1 MRQMTLRTFFASVY
15 IFLMV
20 LIGSYFLYA
29 FDQYKQHLAESTS
42 QRAVGLMHELEN
54 MLIPIANVDKFYLIE
69 PIIASMPE
77 YRSFIRSASLSL
89 NNNIILFS
97 SDKKLIGKPRPKA
110 VLIKNNTI
118 ASDILAGETS
128 FVLPI
133 TYFTDGKELKGSLLL
148 TLVPQTLSADD
159 FLIKVY
165 TNFMLSSA
173 FFALIIGM
181 IFLMIRHYVV
191 LPLRV
196 FDTLVLDKKRKPL
209 FFISDLAT
217 IYNRLSDSYFELE
230 EKKKSLESALYVKD
244 YLYEIL
250 HTMDLVNR
258 LLISDKSIQEIM
270 DESCE
275 LLAKH
280 GLYNLTWIGNIVDEN
295 IIIVAH
301 SDDPSGY
308 TAQLDLSID
317 PADPTSQGPSAQ
329 SILTNQTIITSSVNV
344 EYYAQWHDKAIAS
357 GHGSSICLPL
367 RGSANE
373 NAFATL
379 AIYASKP
386 FGFLAEEITMLEDLA
401 GDIGYAIASRKKKA
415 ELQLALTTDHLTGL
429 PNRALLLESL
439 HQLED
444 PRLLLININ
453 RFRDINTVYGFDAGD
468 FILHSCADCLSH
480 LIEGEAGTLF
490 KLHSDT
496 FAILLKKVHAVTSAE
511 ELINNLSHHL
521 AEHSFFYNGIDIWIT
536 IAAGYSDSAEQ
547 TIENAEIALKRAKE
561 QKIPFQPFSMSMRL
575 NKEHEENIAWY
586 KIIKDAIKD
595 GRMVPYFQA
604 ITNNQTGEVSKYE
617 ALVRIIMPDGTII
630 SPFKFLDIAKK
641 TGLYPQ
647 LTKAMVHKTIATF
660 QDLPYT
666 VSLNLSTE
674 DITNADMV
682 SFLRDT
688 IVQSSIGKK
697 IVFEILESE
706 GISNYDLVSE
716 FINEFKQLGCQFAI
730 DDFGSG
736 FSNFEHL
743 IKLQVDFLK
752 IDGSLIKNLPHDKN
766 AQVIVKNIQNFAAEM
781 GIATIA
787 EFVSS
792 HEIYEIVNAMGITYS
807 QGYYFSEPAKEV
819 LPIDRIMLM

>member
-1 MRQMTLRTFFASVY
+1 MGQIKLRTFFSLIYV
-15 IFLMV
+15 FLIV
-20 LIGSYFLYA
+20 LIGSYFFYA
-29 FDQYKQHLAESTS
+29 FEQYKQHLAESTS
-42 QRAVGLMHELEN
+42 KRVVGIMHE
-54 MLIPIANVDKFYLIE
+54 
-69 PIIASMPE
+69 
-77 YRSFIRSASLSL
+77 
-89 NNNIILFS
+89 
-97 SDKKLIGKPRPKA
+97 SDDS
-110 VLIKNNTI
+110 LIKI
-118 ASDILAGETS
+118 YTS
-128 FVLPI
+128 
-133 TYFTDGKELKGSLLL
+133 SL
-148 TLVPQTLSADD
+148 
-159 FLIKVY
+159 
-165 TNFMLSSA
+165 LSSA

-181 IFLMIRHYVV
+181 ILLLIRQYVV

-196 FDTLVLDKKRKPL
+196 FDTFVVNKTKNPS
-209 FFISDLAT
+209 FFISDLST
-217 IYNRLSDSYFELE
+217 IYNRLSDSYFAL
-230 EKKKSLESALYVKD
+230 EKKEKSLESALYLKD

-250 HTMDLVNR
+250 HTMDLINR
-258 LLISDKSIQEIM
+258 VLISDKSIQEIM

-275 LLAKH
+275 LLAQH
-280 GLYNLTWIGNIVDEN
+280 GLYNLTWIGNVVDER
-295 IIIVAH
+295 IIIVSH
-301 SDDPSGY
+301 SEDPSGY
-308 TAQLDLSID
+308 VGQLKLSLD
-317 PADPTSQGPSAQ
+317 PFDPTSQGPSAQ
-329 SILTNQTIITSSVNV
+329 SVLTNQTIITSSVNI
-344 EYYAQWHDKAIAS
+344 EYYTQWHDRAIAS
-357 GHGSSICLPL
+357 GHGSSISLPL

-373 NAFATL
+373 YPFATL

-386 FGFLAEEITMLEDLA
+386 FGFLAEEVTMLEDLA

-415 ELQLALTTDHLTGL
+415 DLQLALTTDQLTGL

-439 HQLED
+439 HQLEN

-468 FILHSCADCLSH
+468 FILRSCADCLSH
-480 LIEGEAGTLF
+480 LVEGEAGTLF

-496 FAILLKKVHAVTSAE
+496 FAILLHKVHAVASAE
-511 ELINNLSHHL
+511 QLIKNLSDHL
-521 AEHSFFYNGIDIWIT
+521 ADHSFFYNGIDIWIT
-536 IAAGYSDSAEQ
+536 IAAGYSDSVEQ
-547 TIENAEIALKRAKE
+547 SIENAEIALRRAKE
-561 QKIPFQPFSMSMRL
+561 QKIPFQPFTMSMRL

-604 ITNNQTGEVSKYE
+604 ITNNKTGEVNKYE
-617 ALVRIIMPDGTII
+617 ALVRIIMPDGTVI

-647 LTKAMVHKTIATF
+647 LTKAMVQKTIAIF

-682 SFLRDT
+682 SFLRDA

-706 GISNYDLVSE
+706 GISNYNLVSE

-792 HEIYEIVNAMGITYS
+792 HEIYEVVNAMGINYS

-819 LPIDRIMLM
+819 LTINGKNY

>member
-1 MRQMTLRTFFASVY
+1 MGQIKLRTFFSLVY
-15 IFLMV
+15 LFLIV
-20 LIGSYFLYA
+20 LIGSYFFYA
-29 FDQYKQHLAESTS
+29 FDQYKQHRTESTS
-42 QRAVGLMHELEN
+42 KQVVGIMHELEN
-54 MLIPIANVDKFYLIE
+54 ILIPISKADDFYLIE
-69 PIIASMPE
+69 PIIASMPDQ
-77 YRSFIRSASLSL
+77 RPFIRSVSLSL
-89 NNNIILFS
+89 NNNTILFS
-97 SDKKLIGKPRPKA
+97 SDKKLIGQPFPTA
-110 VLIKNNTI
+110 VFIRNDTI
-118 ASDILAGETS
+118 ASDILAGKTS
-128 FVLPI
+128 FLLPI
-133 TYFTDGKELKGSLLL
+133 IYFSDGKQLKGKLLL
-148 TLVPQTLSADD
+148 TLVPQTLSSDD
-159 FLIKVY
+159 FLTKVY
-165 TNFMLSSA
+165 TYFILSTIFFILIASIILFIIHRHIILPIQA
-173 FFALIIGM
+173 FRALILNKKSENPP
-181 IFLMIRHYVV
+181 FL
-191 LPLRV
+191 
-196 FDTLVLDKKRKPL
+196 
-209 FFISDLAT
+209 ISDFSTL
-217 IYNRLSDSYFELE
+217 YNRLSDSYYELE
-230 EKKKSLESALYVKD
+230 EKEKSLESALYIKD

-250 HTMDLVNR
+250 HTMDLINR
-258 LLISDKSIQEIM
+258 LLISDKSIQEIIN
-270 DESCE
+270 ESCE

-280 GLYNLTWIGNIVDEN
+280 GLYNLAWIGNIVDER
-295 IIIVAH
+295 IVIVAH
-301 SDDPSGY
+301 SDDPLGY
-308 TAQLDLSID
+308 VAQLNLSLD
-317 PADPTSQGPSAQ
+317 PSDPTSQGPSAQ
-329 SILTNQTIITSSVNV
+329 SVLTNQTIITPSVNL
-344 EYYAQWHDKAIAS
+344 EYYALWHDKAIAS

-367 RGSANE
+367 RGSSNE
-373 NAFATL
+373 KPFGTL

-401 GDIGYAIASRKKKA
+401 GDIGYAIASRKKKE

-439 HQLED
+439 HHLED

-468 FILHSCADCLSH
+468 FILRSFADYLSH
-480 LIEGEAGTLF
+480 LVDGEVGNLF
-490 KLHSDT
+490 KLQSDT
-496 FAILLKKVHAVTSAE
+496 FAILLKKGYAVASAE
-511 ELINNLSHHL
+511 NLIKNISHHL
-521 AEHSFFYNGIDIWIT
+521 ADHSFFYNGIDIWIT
-536 IAAGYSDSAEQ
+536 IASGYSDSVEQ
-547 TIENAEIALKRAKE
+547 SIENGEIALKRAKE

-595 GRMVPYFQA
+595 DRMVPYFQA
-604 ITNNQTGEVSKYE
+604 ITNNQTGEIKKYE
-617 ALVRIIMPDGTII
+617 ALVRIIMPDGTVI

-647 LTKAMVHKTIATF
+647 LTKAMVQKTIARF

-682 SFLRDT
+682 SFLRDV
-688 IVQSSIGKK
+688 IIQSSIGKK

-706 GISNYDLVSE
+706 GIGNYDLVSE

-792 HEIYEIVNAMGITYS
+792 HEIYEVVKEMGINYS
-807 QGYYFSEPAKEV
+807 QGYYFSEPAKDV
-819 LPIDRIMLM
+819 LTVS